1 MNKLTTAREAV
12 SRIKDGDVI
21 MVGGFLRGGSPETL
35 LAALLGH
42 DACDLTIISNDSGT
56 ESTNTFKIMQQGRVK
71 HVKASYIGA
80 NPLTG
85 QMLLDDP
92 DSVELCPQGT
102 LAERIRCGATGI
114 AGFLTPTGVGT
125 SVEKGKRIIEL
136 DGRNYLLET
145 ALHANVSLVHATVAD
160 ESGNC
165 FMRGSTKNFNALM
178 PGAADYVIVEAER
191 IVPVGELSPE
201 SVTVPGILIDAIV
214 KAGEF

>member
-35 LAALLGH
+35 LEALLEH
-42 DACDLTIISNDSGT
+42 DATGLTIISNDSGT
-56 ESTNTFKIMQQGRVK
+56 EQTNTIRIMRQGRIK
-71 HVKASYIGA
+71 HVKASYIGL

-85 QMLLDDP
+85 QMLLNDP

-125 SVEKGKRIIEL
+125 SVEKGKRIVEL
-136 DGRNYLLET
+136 DGEKYLLET
-145 ALHANVSLVHATVAD
+145 ALHANVALVHATIAD
-160 ESGNC
+160 EAGNC

-178 PGAADYVIVEAER
+178 PGAADYAIVEAEK
-191 IVPVGELSPE
+191 IVPIGELSPD

-214 KAGEF
+214 KAGEC